1 MSLENRNNVYIVQAF
16 MQESRPAAFDS
27 VTADSV
33 TAELGKS
40 RTRERRNVNRGWT
53 GIFSQTERS
62 VAEGEMRENAR

>member
-1 MSLENRNNVYIVQAF
+1 MYILYKHLCRN
-16 MQESRPAAFDS
+16 RPAAFDS

-40 RTRERRNVNRGWT
+40 RARERRNVNRGRT
-53 GIFSQTERS
+53 GIFSRTERS